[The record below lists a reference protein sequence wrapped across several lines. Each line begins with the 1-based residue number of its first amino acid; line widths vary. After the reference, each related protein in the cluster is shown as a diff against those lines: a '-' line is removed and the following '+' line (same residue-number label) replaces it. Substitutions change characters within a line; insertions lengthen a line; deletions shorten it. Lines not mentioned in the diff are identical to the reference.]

1 MNRSD
6 LKKFIKRAA
15 LAQMPDVFDRID
27 LQNAYVAGVPEQ
39 PTRRVRPFNYAF
51 ALKAM
56 LVLILATVTG
66 VFVYDQLQPEPP
78 VVLALETE
86 AEIYGFQM
94 VSATSLLSQ
103 ITATDLALTV
113 KFGDHDTTT
122 APIQE
127 SETLITD
134 QIEKIT
140 DYLNTME
147 VMLAEDDETVYEV
160 TPSDVDGYQWKLTFT
175 TVDLLGNVL
184 TYTIYYNEVLDPEDA
199 SRRLIDGVMTMSGD
213 EYSLSGTVT
222 TEGDTVRTRFI
233 AARGDDSIEITD
245 LTDADG
251 QKYQYDVTKDGQ
263 PYESLHMQLSRE
275 DGALVAT
282 IDHATATSS
291 AEYRFRRLADG
302 SGFEITYRYE
312 KNGETET
319 GRMGVTVEYDE
330 VSEGYNY
337 QYDVEAQTGSHQ
349 GHSSHSGGRTSK
361 TNGSSDHGMNTS
373 FTL

>member
-1 MNRSD
+1 MNRSQ
-6 LKKFIKRAA
+6 LKKSIKRAA

-27 LQNAYVAGVPEQ
+27 LENAYVASPERSV
-39 PTRRVRPFNYAF
+39 RRIRPFNYAF

-56 LVLILATVTG
+56 IVLILVGVTG
-66 VFVYDQLQPEPP
+66 VFVYDQLRTEPP
-78 VVLALETE
+78 LVLALETE

-103 ITATDLALTV
+103 ITATELALDV

-127 SETLITD
+127 ADTLVTD
-134 QIEKIT
+134 QIDQIT
-140 DYLNTME
+140 EYLNTME

-160 TPSDVDGYQWKLTFT
+160 TPSDVEGYQWQLTFT

-184 TYTIYYNEVLDPEDA
+184 TYTIRYNEALDPEDA
-199 SRRLIDGVMTMSGD
+199 SRRLIDGVMTMGGN
-213 EYSLSGTVT
+213 EYALAGTVT
-222 TEGDTVRTRFI
+222 TQGDAVRTRFI
-233 AARGDDSIEITD
+233 ASRDDDSIEITD

-251 QKYQYDVTKDGQ
+251 QKYRYDVEKDGQ
-263 PYESLHMQLSRE
+263 PYESLDMRLSRE
-275 DGALVAT
+275 DGTLVAT
-282 IDHATATSS
+282 ISHATATSS

-302 SGFEITYRYE
+302 TGFEISYYYE
-312 KNGETET
+312 KDGETET
-319 GRMGVTVEYDE
+319 GRMGVRVEFDE
-330 VSEGYNY
+330 VNEAYTY

-361 TNGSSDHGMNTS
+361 TSGASGHGMDTS
-373 FTL
+373 LSL